1 MPLRLPISKAGQ
13 VCKLHIPF
21 YGMNNAGLLTFLI
34 SHGYQQSISDYSLF
48 TKKQDGSFTALFVH
62 VDDIVLFGNNL
73 PKISHITQLLNDKFK
88 IKDLGNMKFFLS
100 FEVACSNTS
109 NNFCQ
114 RKYALE
120 ILFDAR
126 MLGCKPISTSI
137 NARMLGT
144 RLHQNSNI
152 VLFEA
157 KTSSFRRLISRLIY
171 LTNTR
176 PNITFVVQILSQYV
190 LHLTSAH

>member
-1 MPLRLPISKAGQ
+1 MPLGLPISKAGQ
-13 VCKLHIPF
+13 VCKLQMPL
-21 YGMNNAGLLTFLI
+21 YGINNAGLLTFLI

-62 VDDIVLFGNNL
+62 VDDIVLSGNNL
-73 PKISHITQLLNDKFK
+73 AKISHITQLLDDKFK
-88 IKDLGNMKFFLS
+88 IKDLVNMKFFLS
-100 FEVACSNTS
+100 FEVARSSTGINI
-109 NNFCQ
+109 CQ

-126 MLGCKPISTSI
+126 MLGCKSVSTSI
-137 NARMLGT
+137 DTRMLGT
-144 RLHQNSNI
+144 RLHQNSNT

-157 KTSSFRRLISRLIY
+157 NTSSFRRLISRLIY

-176 PNITFVVQILSQYV
+176 PDITFVVQTLSQYV

>member
-126 MLGCKPISTSI
+126 MLG
-137 NARMLGT
+137 T